1 MLHSV
6 GEYELGLIE
15 RYREARARMTPSRP
29 AAPVRAIPAP
39 EPTPEPEP
47 VPESHPR
54 APMVPAGNPPRWLLV
69 LNQVAEK
76 HRVTR
81 ADIIGKRRS
90 RHIVQARHEAMFRL
104 VTECGMS
111 LPRAAKRLGDRDH
124 TTAINSMRK
133 YLLHHPEDRLV
144 FERWKEKRITDEAA
158 KDELIL
164 KLFREGKAVSAIY
177 KQVGLSYSRIV
188 RVVRQAGDFP
198 PLSTVVTE
206 SRGLEVRDVGNF
218 GGCPSRPANQAS
230 S

>member
-15 RYREARARMTPSRP
+15 RYREARARMSPSRP
-29 AAPVRAIPAP
+29 AAPVRALPAP
-39 EPTPEPEP
+39 EPTAEPEP

-104 VTECGMS
+104 VTECGLT
-111 LPRAAKRLGDRDH
+111 LPRAARRLGDRDH
-124 TTAINSMRK
+124 STAINSMRK

-144 FERWKEKRITDEAA
+144 FERWKERRMIDEAA
-158 KDELIL
+158 KDELIV
-164 KLFREGKAVSAIY
+164 KLSREGKSLTAIRRITDT
-177 KQVGLSYSRIV
+177 SFDRIV
-188 RVVRQAGDFP
+188 RVVSEAG
-198 PLSTVVTE
+198 SK
-206 SRGLEVRDVGNF
+206 
-218 GGCPSRPANQAS
+218 A
-230 S
+230 

>member
-6 GEYELGLIE
+6 GEYEAGLVE
-15 RYREARARMTPSRP
+15 RYREARARMSPSR
-29 AAPVRAIPAP
+29 AAQPVRALPAP

-111 LPRAAKRLGDRDH
+111 LPRAARRLGDRDY
-124 TTAINSMRK
+124 TTAINSLRK

-144 FERWKEKRITDEAA
+144 FERWKEKQVVDEAA

-164 KLFREGKAVSAIY
+164 KLSREGNSLTAIRRIA
-177 KQVGLSYSRIV
+177 GTSFDRIV
-188 RVVRQAGDFP
+188 RVVSEAG
-198 PLSTVVTE
+198 SK
-206 SRGLEVRDVGNF
+206 
-218 GGCPSRPANQAS
+218 A
-230 S
+230 

>member
-6 GEYELGLIE
+6 GEYESELIE
-15 RYREARARMTPSRP
+15 RYRETRARLSPSRP
-29 AAPVRAIPAP
+29 AQPVRAIPAP
-39 EPTPEPEP
+39 EPAPEPEP

-158 KDELIL
+158 KDALIL
-164 KLFREGKAVSAIY
+164 KLACEGKSLTAIRRIADT
-177 KQVGLSYSRIV
+177 SFDRIV
-188 RVVRQAGDFP
+188 RVVSEAGSKP
-198 PLSTVVTE
+198 
-206 SRGLEVRDVGNF
+206 
-218 GGCPSRPANQAS
+218 
-230 S
+230 